1 VTASRGFQRGL
12 LYVLALLLALV
23 ILGPFAWVLSAS
35 LQSESAIFKRPPDW
49 IPQPLS
55 LDNYTYV
62 FTGRVPFST
71 DSSNNNNIGLTAGIT
86 GEPLFIP
93 SSLVNS
99 LVIALAVLALNL
111 VLGMLTAYVFARE
124 RFGGRTLAFNF
135 ILGSRLLPPMA
146 VAIPI
151 YTLLRILGLLDTR
164 LGLVLVHGAFTL
176 PFTIWVLTL
185 YVRALPREV
194 EEAALVDGSG
204 RFGAL
209 WHVVVPMAAPGLA
222 AVGAFAFL
230 FSYNEFLFAQLIL
243 DSIELKTVPVLLAAI
258 SVNPDASYTL
268 IAVGV
273 MLAIIAPILL
283 ALVFRRYITSGLVSS
298 LER

>member
-1 VTASRGFQRGL
+1 VTLSRRLEPAL
-12 LYVLALLLALV
+12 LYLLALLLALV

-35 LQSESAIFKRPPDW
+35 FQPESAIFKQPPDW
-49 IPQPLS
+49 VPQPLS
-55 LDNYTYV
+55 LDNYVYV
-62 FTGRVPFST
+62 FTGRVPFKT
-71 DSSNNNNIGLTAGIT
+71 DLSSGLTAGIT
-86 GEPLFIP
+86 GDALFIP
-93 SSLVNS
+93 TSLANTFVVALS
-99 LVIALAVLALNL
+99 VLVLNL
-111 VLGMLTAYVFARE
+111 IVGTLTAYTFARE
-124 RFGGRTLAFNF
+124 HFRGRTLAFNF

-151 YTLLRILGLLDTR
+151 YTLLRVLGLLDTR

-185 YVRALPREV
+185 YFRGLPREV

-204 RFGAL
+204 RFGVL
-209 WHVVVPMAAPGLA
+209 WRVVVPMASPGLA

-230 FSYNEFLFAQLIL
+230 FSYNEFLFAQLTL

-258 SVNPDASYTL
+258 SVNPDATYTL

-283 ALVFRRYITSGLVSS
+283 ALLFRRYIVSGLISS

>member
-1 VTASRGFQRGL
+1 MTPSRRLEPAL
-12 LYVLALLLALV
+12 LYMLALLLTLV

-35 LQSESAIFKRPPDW
+35 FQPESAIFKQPPDW

-55 LDNYTYV
+55 LDNYVYV
-62 FTGRVPFST
+62 FTGRVPFKT
-71 DSSNNNNIGLTAGIT
+71 DLSSGLTAGIT
-86 GEPLFIP
+86 GDALFIP
-93 SSLVNS
+93 TSLGNS
-99 LVIALAVLALNL
+99 FVIALSVLVLNL
-111 VLGMLTAYVFARE
+111 IVGTLTAYTFARE
-124 RFGGRTLAFNF
+124 QFRGRTLAFNF
-135 ILGSRLLPPMA
+135 ILGSRLMPPMA

-151 YTLLRILGLLDTR
+151 YTLLRVLGLLDTR
-164 LGLVLVHGAFTL
+164 LGLVLVHSAFTL
-176 PFTIWVLTL
+176 PFTVWVLTL
-185 YVRALPREV
+185 YFRGLPREV

-204 RFGAL
+204 RFGVL
-209 WHVVVPMAAPGLA
+209 WRVVVPMASPGLA

-230 FSYNEFLFAQLIL
+230 FSYNEFLFAQLTL

-258 SVNPDASYTL
+258 SVNPDATYTL

-283 ALVFRRYITSGLVSS
+283 ALVFRRYIVSGLVSS